1 VTVVKCDVPACSV
14 LDRQRI
20 NGAWFRDSYRAPLRR
35 TQTSPVDIF
44 FAVFGHHPLWMKIV
58 LMTRNRVASYGGL
71 DAATAAEIMNPQIKS
86 CYKVGDKIGPWPI
99 FCLTEDELVAGRDN
113 KHLDFRLSVLRETNG
128 GSESAVIST
137 VCTTHNAFGK
147 LYLFFIVPFHK
158 WGVQRLIS
166 RAMAAGR
173 L

>member
-1 VTVVKCDVPACSV
+1 
-14 LDRQRI
+14 
-20 NGAWFRDSYRAPLRR
+20 
-35 TQTSPVDIF
+35 
-44 FAVFGHHPLWMKIV
+44 
-58 LMTRNRVASYGGL
+58 
-71 DAATAAEIMNPQIKS
+71 MNPQIKR

-99 FCLTEDELVAGRDN
+99 FGLTEDELVAGRDN